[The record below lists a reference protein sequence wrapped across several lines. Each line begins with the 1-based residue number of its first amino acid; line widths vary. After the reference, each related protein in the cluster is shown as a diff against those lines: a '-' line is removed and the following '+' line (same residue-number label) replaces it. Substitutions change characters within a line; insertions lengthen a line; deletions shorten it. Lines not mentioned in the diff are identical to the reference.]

1 VYLKTCMN
9 STMKNL
15 FYFILF
21 YCLFSNNFYG
31 QQITIN
37 RIESRLITN
46 QGVEFIGDL
55 FNPNNDLYTFPN
67 WSNNG
72 IIFLDSKSYSLVNIN
87 FNVTRNSFESRIS
100 RDKLF
105 SFKNSEIDS
114 VSINNLIFKKFGNS
128 FYEVLF
134 EKGNIFFLKKH
145 DITFQKGVENR
156 LGVGTLGKTKNL
168 VAYNYLIK
176 SGDIFKRIEL
186 TKSSIVGLLNDA
198 NDKDELENFVKKED
212 LSYKKENDIIQIF
225 KFLVENSNNIILI

>member
-1 VYLKTCMN
+1 MN

-134 EKGNIFFLKKH
+134 EKGNIFF
-145 DITFQKGVENR
+145 
-156 LGVGTLGKTKNL
+156 
-168 VAYNYLIK
+168 
-176 SGDIFKRIEL
+176 
-186 TKSSIVGLLNDA
+186 
-198 NDKDELENFVKKED
+198 
-212 LSYKKENDIIQIF
+212 
-225 KFLVENSNNIILI
+225 

>member
-1 VYLKTCMN
+1 MN

>member
-1 VYLKTCMN
+1 
-9 STMKNL
+9 MKNL